1 MTKESLPPDV
11 FVPHLLAAH
20 SHQIGVFCCWGVECT
35 LHCTV
40 LGDFVDGVYDDCDD
54 DDDDDDGD
62 DGDTQRLMRLLH
74 ALGCTSILFP
84 RTIGLLE
91 S

>member
-1 MTKESLPPDV
+1 MY
-11 FVPHLLAAH
+11 
-20 SHQIGVFCCWGVECT
+20 CCT

-40 LGDFVDGVYDDCDD
+40 RGDFVNGVYDDCDD
-54 DDDDDDGD
+54 GDDGCDDDEDDYGGDDDD

>member
-1 MTKESLPPDV
+1 M
-11 FVPHLLAAH
+11 H
-20 SHQIGVFCCWGVECT
+20 
-35 LHCTV
+35 
-40 LGDFVDGVYDDCDD
+40 GVYDDCDD
-54 DDDDDDGD
+54 DDDGCDDDEDDYGGDDD